1 MKPRSVS
8 IEKASGEPER
18 FSVEKLSQS
27 LKHAGASKK
36 AARRIIEEVRRQI
49 YPGMPSRKIFRLA
62 FNLLRKESRQVAA
75 RYSLRRAIMSLG
87 PSGYPFEKFIGALF
101 SHSGYE
107 TKTGVTLPGA
117 CVSHEVDVVATNA
130 DHRLLVECKYHN
142 RDGVKCDV
150 KTAMYVYARSLD
162 LKNNLD
168 GETFSEFWLVTNTK
182 FTTDATD
189 YGRCVGLKMLSWTYP
204 EGDTL
209 QHWIERREVHPI
221 TCLTTLKRQQKK
233 ALLKNNVVLCHEL
246 LDNPRHLEE
255 IGVKQNQTRRIL
267 KEVEGVMEI

>member
-1 MKPRSVS
+1 MAGRSLS
-8 IEKASGEPER
+8 IEKASGEAER
-18 FSVEKLSQS
+18 FSVEKLTHS
-27 LKHAGASKK
+27 LKQAGASTRLAQK
-36 AARRIIEEVRRQI
+36 ILHEVRKQI
-49 YPGMPSRKIFRLA
+49 YPGMPSRKIYRLA

-107 TKTGVTLPGA
+107 TRTGVTLPGA
-117 CVSHEVDVVATNA
+117 CVTHEVDVVAVNS

-162 LKNNLD
+162 LKNNHD
-168 GETFSEFWLVTNTK
+168 GEKFSEFWLVTNTK

-189 YGRCVGLKMLSWTYP
+189 YGSCVGLKMLSWTYP

-209 QHWIERREVHPI
+209 QNWIERREVHPV

-246 LDNPRHLEE
+246 LNDPRHLEE
-255 IGVKQNQTRRIL
+255 IGVKTNQMRRIL